1 MKDMISQEKPKT
13 PKKQLNTGLKRHNRA
28 KELMNGSIKGNRN
41 MDCFELATILRNK
54 GYDFKAVLNRVYE
67 WNEKNIPRED
77 NFLELYNTIES
88 AFGYDRQY
96 GDNSFRKFF
105 WYDTYFN
112 NLKKPLHKF
121 VYLHIHLKCQSHE
134 SKFKGHTI
142 KENQIVWGKESKAKE
157 LNIKESTLKYIIN
170 KFERDGMI
178 DIEVV
183 SSKDKN
189 LFSIITLKYFDI
201 KEHNHKHTHKLY
213 EDKNIVFE
221 P

>member
-1 MKDMISQEKPKT
+1 M
-13 PKKQLNTGLKRHNRA
+13 
-28 KELMNGSIKGNRN
+28 
-41 MDCFELATILRNK
+41 
-54 GYDFKAVLNRVYE
+54 
-67 WNEKNIPRED
+67 
-77 NFLELYNTIES
+77 
-88 AFGYDRQY
+88 
-96 GDNSFRKFF
+96 
-105 WYDTYFN
+105 
-112 NLKKPLHKF
+112 
-121 VYLHIHLKCQSHE
+121 
-134 SKFKGHTI
+134 
-142 KENQIVWGKESKAKE
+142 KAKICGITDS
-157 LNIKESTLKYIIN
+157 NTLKYIIN